1 MIMFRIRLD
10 ISYDGTGYGGFQ
22 TQKNAPTIQ
31 DELEKALAVIYKQ
44 PLRIAGAGRTDAGV
58 HARGQVAHYDAP
70 FEIPAVRLPAAL
82 NALLPSDIVVIKAAP
97 AAPDF
102 HARFN
107 ASRKIYSYTLDR
119 ASYPQVMRR
128 LYSHHI
134 PGPFNK
140 QAVAEAA
147 RLLEGNHDFQA
158 FQAAGSPTQ
167 STVRTLYRVG
177 LVEFTEEKLLLLTF
191 EGNGFLY
198 RMVRLLA
205 GSLLRVGRGK
215 LAPAAVA
222 AALEGRSPEAAGP
235 TAPPQG
241 LCLEKVIY

>member
-58 HARGQVAHYDAP
+58 HALGQVAHYDAP

-147 RLLEGNHDFQA
+147 RLLEGTHDFQA

-167 STVRTLYRVG
+167 STAVSYTHLDVYKRQQACCITGSWSSSYVHLHRRFKIYLFTRDPFCSGGAARRGSEHCPGQLYRAA
-177 LVEFTEEKLLLLTF
+177 
-191 EGNGFLY
+191 
-198 RMVRLLA
+198 R
-205 GSLLRVGRGK
+205 SLRFR
-215 LAPAAVA
+215 
-222 AALEGRSPEAAGP
+222 
-235 TAPPQG
+235 
-241 LCLEKVIY
+241 

>member
-1 MIMFRIRLD
+1 M
-10 ISYDGTGYGGFQ
+10 
-22 TQKNAPTIQ
+22 
-31 DELEKALAVIYKQ
+31 
-44 PLRIAGAGRTDAGV
+44 
-58 HARGQVAHYDAP
+58 
-70 FEIPAVRLPAAL
+70 RLPAAL
-82 NALLPSDIVVIKAAP
+82 MPLPSDIVVIKRRRQRQ
-97 AAPDF
+97 F
-102 HARFN
+102 HAVR

-128 LYSHHI
+128 LYSI
-134 PGPFNK
+134 IFGPFNK
-140 QAVAEAA
+140 QAVAGAA
-147 RLLEGNHDFQA
+147 RLLEGNHDYQA